1 MSVQYFP
8 NFSTNRLFQNENV
21 VRVALE
27 KLLYFRTDDFDESG
41 RMELVNYSE
50 NVQNYTNVISIT
62 LCFH

>member
-50 NVQNYTNVISIT
+50 NV
-62 LCFH
+62 